1 MATTVQNTQLD
12 FDAIKNSLKTYLAKQ
27 PEFEDYNFEA
37 SGLSNILDVLAYN
50 THYNALTA
58 NFALNE
64 SFLTTAQLRSSVVS
78 HAATL
83 GYVPRSRTASRAEV
97 QLTMNLA
104 GVVNRPSS
112 IVLGAGYTFTADAD
126 DVTYTF
132 QTLEDY
138 TATDNGQGFY
148 QFLNEN
154 GGSTIQIFEGV
165 QKQKTFFVGD
175 VGERQLYVIQ
185 DETIDTGTAAVY
197 VYETPS
203 SSSYISYSPIT
214 TATNVNS
221 QSRYYQISEAP
232 NGYYE
237 LNFGDGISFGTSP
250 TAGNKIVVTYLSCQG
265 AAANNASTFAPGA
278 QVNVQGIGNYPLSVT
293 TVAASGVGGARQSI
307 ESIRQNAPIS
317 FAAQQRLVTAEDYR
331 AVIQRNYS
339 TVTDAIAWGGEDNVP
354 ADFGKVY
361 VSLVFEDG
369 TTEAQKTAVEN
380 SIVQDVSNNLSIL
393 SIDTVFEDPQTTFL
407 EVIVTFNFDPNL
419 TGQTV
424 KSTEAIV
431 FSQVQSYVNNNL
443 KKFGGIFRRSEML
456 GEIDDINDAVLNS
469 RASINLQQRFVP
481 NLLQSTSY
489 KVYFPVELATSPT
502 AFVVTSSTFIFN
514 DKVCFIRNALND
526 TKLQIINSLGDV
538 EIDNIGSY
546 EPLTGTVNLTGF
558 APTAV
563 TAGTNY
569 VKITATPANQST
581 IRPLRSYILDLDEGT
596 SFATSVVDR
605 QRTEITLGGA
615 SGVTSS
621 ATGAPN
627 TYVRSPSI
635 PSSGY

>member
-1 MATTVQNTQLD
+1 MATTVQNTKLD
-12 FDAIKNSLKTYLAKQ
+12 FDNIKNSLKTYLAKQ

-104 GVVNRPSS
+104 GVIGRPSS
-112 IVLGAGYTFTADAD
+112 IVLPAGTTFTADAD

-138 TATDNGQGFY
+138 TATDSGEGFY
-148 QFLNEN
+148 QFLNET
-154 GGSTIQIFEGV
+154 GKSTIQLFEGT
-165 QKQKTFFVGD
+165 QKQKTFLVGD
-175 VGERQLYVIQ
+175 VGERQLYVMQ
-185 DETIDTGTAAVY
+185 DDTIDTNTAAVY

-203 SSSYISYSPIT
+203 SSSFISYTPIT
-214 TATNVNS
+214 SATNVNS

-237 LNFGDGISFGTSP
+237 LNFGDGISFGASP
-250 TAGNKIVVTYLSCQG
+250 SVGNKIIVTYLSCVG
-265 AAANNASTFAPGA
+265 AAANNASTFTPTA
-278 QVNVQGIGNYPLSVT
+278 QVTVPSVGNYDLTCT
-293 TVAASGVGGARQSI
+293 TISPSGVGGARQSI
-307 ESIRQNAPIS
+307 ESIRQNAPIA
-317 FAAQQRLVTAEDYR
+317 FAAQQRLVTADDYR
-331 AVIQRNYS
+331 AVIQRNYP

-361 VSLVFEDG
+361 ASLVFEDG
-369 TTEAQKTAVEN
+369 TTEAQKTTVKN
-380 SIVQDVSNNLSIL
+380 SIVQDISNNLSIL

-424 KSTEAIV
+424 KSTESTV
-431 FSQVQSYVNNNL
+431 FSQMQSYVNNNL

-456 GEIDDINDAVLNS
+456 GDIDDINDAVLNS
-469 RASINLQQRFVP
+469 RASVKLQQRFVP

-489 KVYFPVELATSPT
+489 KVYFPVELASSPT
-502 AFVVTSSTFIFN
+502 EYIVTSSTFVFN
-514 DKVCFIRNALND
+514 DKVCFIRNALSN
-526 TKLQIINSLGDV
+526 TKLQIVNSLGSV

-558 APTAV
+558 APTAI

-569 VKITATPANQST
+569 IKLTCTPANEST
-581 IRPLRSYILDLDEGT
+581 VRPLRSYILDLDEDT

-621 ATGAPN
+621 STGAAN

>member
-1 MATTVQNTQLD
+1 MATTVQNTKLD
-12 FDAIKNSLKTYLAKQ
+12 FDNIKNSLKTYLAKQ

-104 GVVNRPSS
+104 GVIGRPSS
-112 IVLGAGYTFTADAD
+112 IVLPAGTTFTADAD

-138 TATDNGQGFY
+138 TATDSGEGFY
-148 QFLNEN
+148 QFLNET
-154 GGSTIQIFEGV
+154 GESTIQLFEGT
-165 QKQKTFFVGD
+165 QKQKTFLVGD

-185 DETIDTGTAAVY
+185 DDTIDTNTAAVY

-203 SSSYISYSPIT
+203 SSSFISYTPIT
-214 TATNVNS
+214 SATSVNS
-221 QSRYYQISEAP
+221 RSRYYQISEAP

-237 LNFGDGISFGTSP
+237 LNFGDGISFGASP
-250 TAGNKIVVTYLSCQG
+250 SVGNKIIVTYLSCVG
-265 AAANNASTFAPGA
+265 AAANNASTFTPTA
-278 QVNVQGIGNYPLSVT
+278 QVAVPSVGNYDLNCT
-293 TVAASGVGGARQSI
+293 TISSSGVGGARQSI

-317 FAAQQRLVTAEDYR
+317 FAAQQRLVTADDYR
-331 AVIQRNYS
+331 AVIQRNYP
-339 TVTDAIAWGGEDNVP
+339 TVTDAIAWGGEDNLP

-361 VSLVFEDG
+361 ASLVFEDG
-369 TTEAQKTAVEN
+369 TTEAQKTAVKN

-424 KSTEAIV
+424 KSTESTV
-431 FSQVQSYVNNNL
+431 FSQMQSYVNNNL
-443 KKFGGIFRRSEML
+443 KKFGGIFRRSELL
-456 GEIDDINDAVLNS
+456 GDIDDINDAVLNS
-469 RASINLQQRFVP
+469 RASVKLQQRFVP

-489 KVYFPVELATSPT
+489 KVYFPVELASSPT
-502 AFVVTSSTFIFN
+502 EYIVTSSTFVFN
-514 DKVCFIRNALND
+514 NKVCFIRNALSN
-526 TKLQIINSLGDV
+526 TKLQIVNSLGSV

-546 EPLTGTVNLTGF
+546 EPLTGTVNITGF
-558 APTAV
+558 APTAI
-563 TAGTNY
+563 TAGTNFI
-569 VKITATPANQST
+569 KLTCTPANEST
-581 IRPLRSYILDLDEGT
+581 IKPLRSYILDLDEDT
-596 SFATSVVDR
+596 SFATSIVDR

-621 ATGAPN
+621 STGAAN

>member
-1 MATTVQNTQLD
+1 MATTVQNTKLD
-12 FDAIKNSLKTYLAKQ
+12 FDNIKNSLKTYLAKQ

-104 GVVNRPSS
+104 GVIGRPSS
-112 IVLGAGYTFTADAD
+112 IVLPAGTTFTADAD

-138 TATDNGQGFY
+138 TATDSGEGFY
-148 QFLNEN
+148 QFLNET
-154 GGSTIQIFEGV
+154 GKSTIQLFEGT
-165 QKQKTFFVGD
+165 QKQKTFLVGD
-175 VGERQLYVIQ
+175 VGERQLYVMQ
-185 DETIDTGTAAVY
+185 DDTIDTNTAAVY

-203 SSSYISYSPIT
+203 SSSFISYTPIT
-214 TATNVNS
+214 SATNVNS

-237 LNFGDGISFGTSP
+237 LNFGDGISFGASP
-250 TAGNKIVVTYLSCQG
+250 SVGNKIIVTYLSCVG
-265 AAANNASTFAPGA
+265 AAANNASTFTPTA
-278 QVNVQGIGNYPLSVT
+278 QVPVPSVGNYDLTCT
-293 TVAASGVGGARQSI
+293 TISPSGVGGARQSI
-307 ESIRQNAPIS
+307 ESIRQNAPIA
-317 FAAQQRLVTAEDYR
+317 FAAQQRLVTADDYR
-331 AVIQRNYS
+331 AVIQRNYP

-361 VSLVFEDG
+361 ASLVFEDG
-369 TTEAQKTAVEN
+369 TTEAQKTTVKN
-380 SIVQDVSNNLSIL
+380 SIVQDISNNLSIL

-424 KSTEAIV
+424 KSTESTV
-431 FSQVQSYVNNNL
+431 FSQMQSYVNNNL

-456 GEIDDINDAVLNS
+456 GDIDDINDAVLNS
-469 RASINLQQRFVP
+469 RASVKLQQRFVP

-489 KVYFPVELATSPT
+489 KVYFPVELASSPT
-502 AFVVTSSTFIFN
+502 EYIVTSSTFVFN
-514 DKVCFIRNALND
+514 DKVCFIRNALSN
-526 TKLQIINSLGDV
+526 TKLQIVNSLGSV

-558 APTAV
+558 APTAI

-569 VKITATPANQST
+569 IKLTCTPANEST
-581 IRPLRSYILDLDEGT
+581 VRPLRSYILDLDEDT

-621 ATGAPN
+621 STGAAN

>member
-1 MATTVQNTQLD
+1 MATTVQNTKLD
-12 FDAIKNSLKTYLAKQ
+12 FDNIKNSLKTYLAKQ

-104 GVVNRPSS
+104 GVIGRPSS
-112 IVLGAGYTFTADAD
+112 IVLPAGTTFTADAD

-138 TATDNGQGFY
+138 TATDSGEGFY
-148 QFLNEN
+148 QFLNET
-154 GGSTIQIFEGV
+154 GKSTIQLFEGT
-165 QKQKTFFVGD
+165 QKQKTFLVGD
-175 VGERQLYVIQ
+175 VGERQLYVMQ
-185 DETIDTGTAAVY
+185 DDTIDTNTAAVY

-203 SSSYISYSPIT
+203 SSSFISYTPIT
-214 TATNVNS
+214 SATNVNS

-237 LNFGDGISFGTSP
+237 LNFGDGISFGASP
-250 TAGNKIVVTYLSCQG
+250 SVGNKIIVTYLSCVG
-265 AAANNASTFAPGA
+265 AAANNASTFTPTA
-278 QVNVQGIGNYPLSVT
+278 QVTVPSVGNYDLTCT
-293 TVAASGVGGARQSI
+293 TISPSGVGGARQSI
-307 ESIRQNAPIS
+307 ESIRQNAPIA
-317 FAAQQRLVTAEDYR
+317 FAAQQRLVTADDYR
-331 AVIQRNYS
+331 AVIQRNYP

-361 VSLVFEDG
+361 ASLVFEDG
-369 TTEAQKTAVEN
+369 TTEAQKTTVKN
-380 SIVQDVSNNLSIL
+380 SIVQDISNNLSIL

-424 KSTEAIV
+424 KSTESTV
-431 FSQVQSYVNNNL
+431 FSQMQSYVNNNL
-443 KKFGGIFRRSEML
+443 KKFGGIFRRSELL
-456 GEIDDINDAVLNS
+456 GDIDDINDAVLNS
-469 RASINLQQRFVP
+469 RASVKLQQRFVP

-489 KVYFPVELATSPT
+489 KVYFPVELASSPT
-502 AFVVTSSTFIFN
+502 EYIVTSSTFVFN
-514 DKVCFIRNALND
+514 DKVCFIRNALSN
-526 TKLQIINSLGDV
+526 TKLQIVNSLGSV

-558 APTAV
+558 APTAI

-569 VKITATPANQST
+569 IKLTCTPANEST
-581 IRPLRSYILDLDEGT
+581 VRPLRSYILDLDEDT

-621 ATGAPN
+621 STGAAN

>member
-1 MATTVQNTQLD
+1 MATTVQNTKLD
-12 FDAIKNSLKTYLAKQ
+12 FDNIKNSLKTYLAKQ

-104 GVVNRPSS
+104 GVIGRPSS
-112 IVLGAGYTFTADAD
+112 IVLPAGTTFTADAD

-138 TATDNGQGFY
+138 TATDSGEGFY
-148 QFLNEN
+148 QFLNET
-154 GGSTIQIFEGV
+154 GKSTIQLFEGT
-165 QKQKTFFVGD
+165 QKQKTFLVGD
-175 VGERQLYVIQ
+175 VGERQLYVMQ
-185 DETIDTGTAAVY
+185 DDTIDTNTAAVY

-203 SSSYISYSPIT
+203 SSSFISYTPIT
-214 TATNVNS
+214 SATNVNS

-237 LNFGDGISFGTSP
+237 LNFGDGISFGASP
-250 TAGNKIVVTYLSCQG
+250 SVGNKIIVTYLSCVG
-265 AAANNASTFAPGA
+265 AAANNASTFTPTA
-278 QVNVQGIGNYPLSVT
+278 QVTVPSVGNYDLTCT
-293 TVAASGVGGARQSI
+293 TISPSGVGGARQSI
-307 ESIRQNAPIS
+307 ESIRQNAPIA
-317 FAAQQRLVTAEDYR
+317 FAAQQRLVTADDYR
-331 AVIQRNYS
+331 AVIQRNYP

-361 VSLVFEDG
+361 ASLVFEDG
-369 TTEAQKTAVEN
+369 TTEAQKTTVKN
-380 SIVQDVSNNLSIL
+380 SIVQDISNNLSIL

-424 KSTEAIV
+424 KSTESTV
-431 FSQVQSYVNNNL
+431 FSQMQSYVNNNL

-456 GEIDDINDAVLNS
+456 GDIDDINDAVLNS
-469 RASINLQQRFVP
+469 RASVKLQQRFVP

-489 KVYFPVELATSPT
+489 KVYFPVELASSPT
-502 AFVVTSSTFIFN
+502 EYIVTSSTFVFN
-514 DKVCFIRNALND
+514 DKVCFIRNALSN
-526 TKLQIINSLGDV
+526 TKLQIVNSLGSV

-546 EPLTGTVNLTGF
+546 EPLTGTVNITGF
-558 APTAV
+558 APTAI

-569 VKITATPANQST
+569 IKLTCTPANEST
-581 IRPLRSYILDLDEGT
+581 VRPLRSYILDLDEDT

-621 ATGAPN
+621 STGAAN

>member
-1 MATTVQNTQLD
+1 
-12 FDAIKNSLKTYLAKQ
+12 
-27 PEFEDYNFEA
+27 
-37 SGLSNILDVLAYN
+37 
-50 THYNALTA
+50 LTA

-97 QLTMNLA
+97 QLAMNLS
-104 GVVNRPSS
+104 GVPSRPTT

-138 TATDNGQGFY
+138 TATDNGEGFY
-148 QFLNEN
+148 QFLNET
-154 GGSTIQIFEGV
+154 GGTTIQIFEGV

-175 VGERQLYVIQ
+175 VGERQLYVLQ
-185 DETIDTGTAAVY
+185 DETMDTETAAVY

-203 SSSYISYSPIT
+203 SSSFISYTPIT
-214 TATNVNS
+214 TATTVS
-221 QSRYYQISEAP
+221 SASRYYQISEAP

-250 TAGNKIVVTYLSCQG
+250 SAGNKIIVTYLSCVG

-278 QVNVQGIGNYPLSVT
+278 EINIPTVGNYPLTVT
-293 TVAASGVGGARQSI
+293 TVAASGVGGPRQSI

-317 FAAQQRLVTAEDYR
+317 FAAQQRLVTADDYR

-369 TTEAQKTAVEN
+369 TTELQKTAVKN

-393 SIDTVFEDPQTTFL
+393 SIDTIFEDPQTTYL
-407 EVIVTFNFDPNL
+407 EIVLTFNFDPNL

-424 KSTEAIV
+424 KSTEAVV
-431 FSQVQSYVNNNL
+431 FSQMQSYVDNNL
-443 KKFGGIFRRSEML
+443 KKFGGIFRRSELL
-456 GEIDDINDAVLNS
+456 GEIDDISEAILNS
-469 RASINLQQRFVP
+469 QATIRMQQRFVP
-481 NLLQSTSY
+481 DLLQSTSY
-489 KVYFPVELATSPT
+489 KIYFPVELSKPGATDFT
-502 AFVVTSSTFIFN
+502 VTSSTFVFN
-514 DKVCFIRNALND
+514 GKVCSIKNALNN

-546 EPLTGTVNLTGF
+546 EPLTGTVSITGF
-558 APTAV
+558 APTGI

-569 VKITATPANQST
+569 IKLTCTPANQST
-581 IRPLRSYILDLDEGT
+581 IRPLRSYILDLDEGP
-596 SFATSVVDR
+596 SFVSSGVDR
-605 QRTEITLGGA
+605 QQTDVILGSGT
-615 SGVTSS
+615 GVTSS
-621 ATGAPN
+621 ATGAAN